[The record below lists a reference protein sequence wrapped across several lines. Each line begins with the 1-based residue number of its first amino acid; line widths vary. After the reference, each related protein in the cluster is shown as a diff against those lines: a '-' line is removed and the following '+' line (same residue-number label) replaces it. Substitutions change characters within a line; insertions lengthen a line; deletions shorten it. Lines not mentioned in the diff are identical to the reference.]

1 MTGKIKE
8 LQNEILFLE
17 AKAEYLNKLNSLI
30 EIKKVQKSDK
40 INIH

>member
-1 MTGKIKE
+1 MTGRIKE

-17 AKAEYLNKLNSLI
+17 AKSEYLNKLNDLI
-30 EIKKVQKSDK
+30 EIKKVQKLDK